1 MSLKISL
8 DKYQAIP
15 YNDDVMNTNL
25 KPKGE
30 AKMTTLAT
38 LKKQA
43 LESCKFRG
51 HSMGRFRTCIKNQS
65 AWTNCGICG
74 KQINVDTAPLPNGI
88 EIGGEAVA
96 LSCEV

>member
-30 AKMTTLAT
+30 AKMTYQIQFAPDGQRWQ
-38 LKKQA
+38 KVKQA
-43 LESCKFRG
+43 NSANKLWDDFNFNTEYKVLKAYIPTAKFRL
-51 HSMGRFRTCIKNQS
+51 
-65 AWTNCGICG
+65 
-74 KQINVDTAPLPNGI
+74 INITDNFT
-88 EIGGEAVA
+88 IG
-96 LSCEV
+96 